1 MGKLAQ
7 NREKTAKRGKPFEP
21 GNNANPGGRPKLP
34 PELKDALRS
43 ISPKAVEILT
53 EIMENPESQPATR
66 IRAAEIILN
75 RAYGMPLQEIDA
87 TVKQARPIVFD
98 SAVEDE
104 LATDPETEG
113 GAQTP

>member
-1 MGKLAQ
+1 MATEVDPPRPFQPGQ
-7 NREKTAKRGKPFEP
+7 SGNPSGAK
-21 GNNANPGGRPKLP
+21 KLP

-43 ISPKAVEILT
+43 ISPKAVKILT
-53 EIMENPESQPATR
+53 EIMENPESQPAAR

-87 TVKQARPIVFD
+87 TVKQARPIIFD